1 MRFEEV
7 WSPATVVA
15 TRNVAPGIREIL
27 IRPENFNCNA
37 YAVGSHIKVG
47 VTIDGR
53 PDFRS
58 YSLVGEADAAGYRI
72 AVRLAEDS
80 RGGSRYMW
88 QLSPGA
94 RLNVT
99 LPSSL
104 LQIDWQRGSYCLIA
118 GGIGITPLVGA
129 AQALA
134 RRNAN
139 VVLHHAVR
147 SRREAAYLDTLSAAL
162 SDRLIVHAGDEGR
175 RLDLAALFAALDQ
188 QTVVLFCGPMRM
200 LEDARG
206 AWAATGRAPSDF
218 CYETF
223 GSSGRFA
230 SQPFRVRIK
239 ETGAEFTIPA
249 DRSMLD
255 VLSAAGHDM
264 ISDCR
269 RGECGVC
276 AVDVVAVDGL
286 IDHRDVF
293 FSDAQ
298 KRDNRKICPCV
309 SRAQGVVT
317 VDTALRPDVALASS
331 GPANRRGETREA
343 RSWTAHR

>member
-7 WSPATVVA
+7 WSPAIVVA
-15 TRNVAPGIREIL
+15 TRDVAPRIREIL
-27 IRPENFNCNA
+27 LRPENYSGA
-37 YAVGSHIKVG
+37 PYAVGSHIKVG

-53 PDFRS
+53 PDIRS
-58 YSLVGEADAAGYRI
+58 YSLVGEADTAGYRI
-72 AVRLAEDS
+72 AVRLAEES

-88 QLSPGA
+88 QLAPGA
-94 RLNVT
+94 RLSIT
-99 LPSSL
+99 EPASL
-104 LQIDWQRGSYCLIA
+104 LQIDWQRGNYCLIA
-118 GGIGITPLVGA
+118 GGVGITPLVGA
-129 AQALA
+129 AQVLA

-147 SRREAAYLDTLSAAL
+147 SRREAAYLDTLSARL
-162 SDRLIVHAGDEGR
+162 GDRHIVHAGDEGQ
-175 RLDLAALFAALDQ
+175 RLDLAALFASLAPG
-188 QTVVLFCGPMRM
+188 TVVLFCGPMRM

-230 SQPFRVRIK
+230 SQPFRVRIR

-264 ISDCR
+264 IWDCR

-298 KRDNRKICPCV
+298 KRDNHKLCPCV
-309 SRAQGVVT
+309 SRAQGVIT
-317 VDTALRPDVALASS
+317 VDTMLRPDADLASVA
-331 GPANRRGETREA
+331 ANR
-343 RSWTAHR
+343 